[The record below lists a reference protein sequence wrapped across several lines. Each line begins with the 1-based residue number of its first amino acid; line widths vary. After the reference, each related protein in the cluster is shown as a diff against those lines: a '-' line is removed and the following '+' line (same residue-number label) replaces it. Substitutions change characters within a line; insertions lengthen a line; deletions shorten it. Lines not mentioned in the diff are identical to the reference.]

1 MKSIA
6 IFKRLGE
13 PYDPIQKKGRPW
25 LSHLK
30 ASVVSPEQSMY
41 YYIKYKY
48 PHIKV
53 KLITRNNLSS
63 KVDYLNKNFDIV
75 FAAFEELTL
84 PFKEFAK
91 KGKFVEYENYVNA
104 FKNIKNLYPKYEYI
118 EFIMDKCKYYNYLK
132 RKSLPVAPT
141 RCFRLSSKT
150 SSNYIKRVL
159 LDKSWNRVFIKP
171 LPGLESTNVFNY
183 RNTNFEKQNFKN
195 TINYLKN
202 KKYDKLVIQKY
213 MKDFATTKFPE
224 LRTFWL
230 NKDYQY
236 TISTTSYGYDWNL
249 IKKPVHNFIMKNS
262 EIIIDL
268 LEKKFKQKML
278 LTRIDWGYDQKLGY
292 FVNEIEYAPGLF
304 TEEFNSGDKSYKLDT
319 KYADLLVKLVH

>member
-13 PYDPIQKKGRPW
+13 PYDPIQKEGRPW

-30 ASVVSPEQSMY
+30 RDIVSPEESMY

-48 PHIKV
+48 PNIKV
-53 KLITRNNLSS
+53 VLITRNNLSS

-91 KGKFVEYENYVNA
+91 KGKFDEYEIYVNA
-104 FKNIKNLYPKYEYI
+104 FKSIKNLYPKYEYI

-132 RKSLPVAPT
+132 RNSIPVVPT
-141 RCFRLSSKT
+141 RCFKLSSKT

-159 LDKSWNRVFIKP
+159 IDKDWKRVFIKP
-171 LPGLESTNVFNY
+171 IPGLESTDLYNFKD
-183 RNTNFEKQNFKN
+183 TNLVKNNFKN
-195 TINYLKN
+195 AIYDLKN
-202 KKYDKLVIQKY
+202 KKYKKLVIQKY
-213 MKDFATTKFPE
+213 MKNFATTDFPE

-236 TISTTSYGYDWNL
+236 TISTTSYGYDWKL
-249 IKKPVHNFIMKNS
+249 IKSPVDKFIMKNS
-262 EIIIDL
+262 VHIL
-268 LEKKFKQKML
+268 NMLEKKFKQKML
-278 LTRIDWGYDQKLGY
+278 LTRIDWGYDKNIGY

-304 TEEFNSGDKSYKLDT
+304 TETFNSGDNSYKLDT
-319 KYADLLVKLVH
+319 KYAKLLVELVH